1 MAKSSGTEFT
11 TVEEVEA
18 EMRSLVGRSADL
30 KEEINELRD
39 KRRAINEELK
49 PLRERRR
56 ELVLAQAQPE
66 ESSDDN

>member
-1 MAKSSGTEFT
+1 MPGKKSEFT

-30 KEEINELRD
+30 KEEINAIRD

-49 PLRERRR
+49 PLRDQRR
-56 ELVLAQAQPE
+56 EMVLAQAE
-66 ESSDDN
+66 VSDDS